1 MNYLLRVLNVRRNEV
16 PRLLLASAVFFLA
29 QVDDGIVKS
38 VSSAVFNVR
47 AGVEK
52 LPLMYTWIAVVF
64 SLSMAFLSWLTSKV
78 ARQRLLLGLMVFV
91 ASILTANALLL
102 LYEHRIAVGLGMQAY
117 SFLFI
122 SSELARTLMKM
133 RRMTMACSYMMVL
146 HARRSAASP
155 TFGQTHSIA
164 AAASHAHYLMQPDRI
179 LPSASRYLVHS

>member
-78 ARQRLLLGLMVFV
+78 AR
-91 ASILTANALLL
+91 
-102 LYEHRIAVGLGMQAY
+102 
-117 SFLFI
+117 
-122 SSELARTLMKM
+122 
-133 RRMTMACSYMMVL
+133 
-146 HARRSAASP
+146 
-155 TFGQTHSIA
+155 
-164 AAASHAHYLMQPDRI
+164 
-179 LPSASRYLVHS
+179 